1 MGICGSL
8 LAAEALVDQA
18 RFSLQAAWEQE
29 WNLTVQHR
37 GETAIAIATAKVTA
51 HKVSLDVTNGIFEV
65 MGARSTATQYG
76 FDRYW
81 RNLHTFTLHDPVEYN
96 IKAIGDWV
104 LNHQIPQPDF
114 YI

>member
-1 MGICGSL
+1 MWITL
-8 LAAEALVDQA
+8 LAAEALVD
-18 RFSLQAAWEQE
+18 RVGFTLQAAWEQE
-29 WNLTVQHR
+29 WNLTPQHR
-37 GETAIAIATAKVTA
+37 GETASAIAAAKVAA
-51 HKVSLDVTNGIFEV
+51 HTVSLDVTNGMFEV

-81 RNLHTFTLHDPVEYN
+81 RNLHTFTLHDPVEYK

-104 LNHQIPQPDF
+104 LNHHIPQPDF